1 MPVAQNLQH
10 MSRANYFTV
19 NEVADVTRISTMTVY
34 RLIKSGELPAV
45 KIGKSFRVR
54 EEDLDAYLARQYTQA
69 G

>member
-1 MPVAQNLQH
+1 MPMAQNLQH
-10 MSRANYFTV
+10 MSRAKYLTV
-19 NEVADVTRISTMTVY
+19 NEVADLMRISSMTVY

-45 KIGKSFRVR
+45 RVGKSFRVR